1 MNPRRRRPAQ
11 PWRGP
16 FLPLF
21 LLAAVV
27 VVVVTAARPAHG
39 QVSAPYRGPD
49 LTTPVF
55 DPGRTGFDPTTCR
68 QVAALLAA
76 NVTHYD
82 AVLDAK
88 MLGVALRLDPNSRA
102 AKEANERRRRGEFLP
117 RAPRPPTADA
127 AGAGASSY
135 LAHLATG
142 LSLKGGEDNATLA
155 GFLME
160 IAAGL
165 APHDEGVHR
174 LKDGFDRT
182 HAPAV
187 WSFLAPS
194 SPSLPPTGETG
205 PDTNT
210 GAAATGAAWPVSLVR
225 VKNQSKLH
233 GLMVQDDPG
242 STERRGSA
250 QEIIL
255 TAEDEWPG
263 APTTCRFTTEAGRSL
278 QIALAESYRAVRLR
292 HPRMDRGNRFTFSF
306 ADKYTPVDGP
316 SASTVLALLLYS
328 LYDPAPLAEDC
339 AITGDLTVDGRVR
352 KVGGVPAKIRGAM
365 LDRCRCVGVP
375 RENAEDVDDLALLFP
390 ANTLWK
396 IQVFTVDT
404 LDAAFA
410 LARADRAADLRRA
423 MDLFSQI
430 QGAVGL
436 ETPRLTAAHRTL
448 IPQLEEVLRLA
459 PNHASADWMLR
470 QLRGRTPG
478 TLSLHSSLEELTRTL
493 NWTLGRAL
501 PSRERPTLDPRPVG
515 EGLQR
520 LTVVTPLL
528 DYRVADLRV
537 AGEEL
542 LRTMQQIDPGHP
554 SADAYAAAQRRYRA
568 LSEVQERMAS
578 DRALTEAL
586 SR

>member
-1 MNPRRRRPAQ
+1 MNRRRTALVLG
-11 PWRGP
+11 W
-16 FLPLF
+16 F
-21 LLAAVV
+21 LAAAIPFALP
-27 VVVVTAARPAHG
+27 AAG
-39 QVSAPYRGPD
+39 QVSAPYQEPD
-49 LTTPVF
+49 LKTSVF
-55 DPGRTGFDPTTCR
+55 DPARTGFDPITCQR
-68 QVAALLAA
+68 VSSMLAL

-88 MLGVALRLDPNSRA
+88 MLGVALRLDPGNRLARGVNESRKQGGFHDRTA
-102 AKEANERRRRGEFLP
+102 
-117 RAPRPPTADA
+117 RPPAGSNPARYFAGLAD
-127 AGAGASSY
+127 G
-135 LAHLATG
+135 LA
-142 LSLKGGEDNATLA
+142 LKGGADNTTLA

-160 IAAGL
+160 IAAAI
-165 APHDEGVHR
+165 APSDEGVHR

-187 WSFLAPS
+187 WGFVASIPAAPGNA
-194 SPSLPPTGETG
+194 TGG
-205 PDTNT
+205 P
-210 GAAATGAAWPVSLVR
+210 GAAWPVSLTR

-233 GLMVQDDPG
+233 GLMVQESPD

-255 TAEDEWPG
+255 TAEETAPG
-263 APTTCRFTTEAGRSL
+263 LPTTCRFTTEAGRSL
-278 QIALAESYRAVRLR
+278 RIALEESYRAVRLR
-292 HPRMDRGNRFTFSF
+292 HPRIDRGNSFTFSF

-316 SASTVLALLLYS
+316 SASTVIALLLYS

-365 LDRCRCVGVP
+365 LDHCRCVGVP

-390 ANTLWK
+390 VNTLWK
-396 IQVFTVDT
+396 IQIFRVDT
-404 LDAAFA
+404 LDEAFA

-423 MDLFSQI
+423 MDLFAQI
-430 QGAVGL
+430 QGTVGL
-436 ETPRLTAAHRTL
+436 ETPRLTIAAHRAL

-470 QLRGRTPG
+470 QLRGRVPG
-478 TLSLHSSLEELTRTL
+478 TLSLHSSLEELMRTL
-493 NWTLGRAL
+493 SSTLGRSL
-501 PSRERPTLDPRPVG
+501 PSREHPFDLRPVG

-520 LTVVTPLL
+520 LTVVAPLL

-542 LRTMQQIDPGHP
+542 LRALQAIDPRNP
-554 SADAYAAAQRRYRA
+554 TSAALATAQRRYRA
-568 LSEVQERMAS
+568 LSGVGERMAS
-578 DRALTEAL
+578 DVALTEAL

>member
-1 MNPRRRRPAQ
+1 MMP
-11 PWRGP
+11 
-16 FLPLF
+16 
-21 LLAAVV
+21 
-27 VVVVTAARPAHG
+27 G
-39 QVSAPYRGPD
+39 QVSAPYREPD
-49 LTTPVF
+49 FQEPVF
-55 DPGRTGFDPTTCR
+55 DPARTSFDATTCR

-88 MLGVALRLDPNSRA
+88 ILGVALRLDPTNRA
-102 AKEANERRRRGEFLP
+102 AREANERRKRGEFP
-117 RAPRPPTADA
+117 PHVPHPDCTTSAVGPAP
-127 AGAGASSY
+127 Y
-135 LAHLATG
+135 LAHLAGG
-142 LSLKGGEDNATLA
+142 LATKAGPDNARLA
-155 GFLME
+155 GFLMG
-160 IAAGL
+160 IASAL
-165 APHDEGVHR
+165 APGDESVHR

-182 HAPAV
+182 HAQAV
-187 WSFLAPS
+187 WSFLAPAPTVAAS
-194 SPSLPPTGETG
+194 EPVEAAADGKPAVSPST
-205 PDTNT
+205 
-210 GAAATGAAWPVSLVR
+210 WPVSLTR
-225 VKNQSKLH
+225 VKNQSKLQ
-233 GLMVQDDPG
+233 GLMVQEDPDT
-242 STERRGSA
+242 TERRGSA

-255 TAEDEWPG
+255 TAEDEGPG
-263 APTTCRFTTEAGRSL
+263 AVTTCRFTTEAGRSL
-278 QIALAESYRAVRLR
+278 RIALEESYRAVRLR
-292 HPRMDRGNRFTFSF
+292 HPRIDRGNRFTFSF

-316 SASTVLALLLYS
+316 SASTVIALLLYS

-375 RENAEDVDDLALLFP
+375 RENAEDVDDLPLLFP
-390 ANTLWK
+390 VNTVWK

-404 LDAAFA
+404 LDGAFA
-410 LARADRAADLRRA
+410 LARADRASDLRRA
-423 MDLFSQI
+423 MDLFSQV

-436 ETPRLTAAHRTL
+436 ETSRLTPAHRTL

-470 QLRGRTPG
+470 QLRGRAPG

-493 NWTLGRAL
+493 TWTLGRSL
-501 PSRERPTLDPRPVG
+501 PTRERPALNLQPVG

-520 LTVVTPLL
+520 LAVVTPLL

-537 AGEEL
+537 AGVEL
-542 LRTMQQIDPGHP
+542 LRAMQGIDPQRP
-554 SADAYAAAQRRYRA
+554 TADAYATAKRRFQA
-568 LSEVQERMAS
+568 LSEVRERMAS

>member
-1 MNPRRRRPAQ
+1 MNRRRHRRVALLC
-11 PWRGP
+11 
-16 FLPLF
+16 FL
-21 LLAAVV
+21 LLAAV
-27 VVVVTAARPAHG
+27 AAVRNASA
-39 QVSAPYRGPD
+39 QVSPPYREPD
-49 LTTPVF
+49 LTTKVF
-55 DPGRTGFDPTTCR
+55 DPARTGFDPTTCR

-76 NVTHYD
+76 NLTHYD

-88 MLGVALRLDPNSRA
+88 IIGVALRLDADSRPA
-102 AKEANERRRRGEFLP
+102 REANERRKRGEFP
-117 RAPRPPTADA
+117 VRYPRPATSVSAESGGPA
-127 AGAGASSY
+127 AGGPASY
-135 LAHLATG
+135 LAHLAAG
-142 LSLKGGEDNATLA
+142 LGLKDGPDNAALA
-155 GFLME
+155 GCLME

-165 APHDEGVHR
+165 APTDENMHR

-182 HAPAV
+182 HAPVV
-187 WSFLAPS
+187 WGFLAPS
-194 SPSLPPTGETG
+194 SSSSSSPAVAGTSTPGTTAGG
-205 PDTNT
+205 
-210 GAAATGAAWPVSLVR
+210 GAWPVSLSR
-225 VKNQSKLH
+225 IKNQAKLH
-233 GLMVQDDPG
+233 GLMVQELPG
-242 STERRGSA
+242 TPDRNGTA

-255 TAEDEWPG
+255 TAEDDWPG
-263 APTTCRFTTEAGRSL
+263 AATTCRFTTEVGRSMR
-278 QIALAESYRAVRLR
+278 IALDESYRAVKLR
-292 HPRMDRGNRFTFSF
+292 HPRIDRGNRFTFSF

-316 SASTVLALLLYS
+316 SASTVIALLLYS

-375 RENAEDVDDLALLFP
+375 RENAEDVADLALLYP
-390 ANTLWK
+390 PNTVWK

-404 LDAAFA
+404 LDQAFA

-436 ETPRLTAAHRTL
+436 ETPRLTATHRAL

-459 PNHASADWMLR
+459 PNHASAEWMLR
-470 QLRGRTPG
+470 QLRGQAPT
-478 TLSLHSSLEELTRTL
+478 TLSLHSSLEELLRTL
-493 NWTLGRAL
+493 RATLGRAL
-501 PSRERPTLDPRPVG
+501 PDRERPTLDQRPVT
-515 EGLQR
+515 EGLRR
-520 LTVVTPLL
+520 LGTVAPLL

-542 LRTMQQIDPGHP
+542 LRALQGIDPQNPTQG
-554 SADAYAAAQRRYRA
+554 AYAAAARRYQA
-568 LSEVQERMAS
+568 LTEVQERMAS

>member
-1 MNPRRRRPAQ
+1 MTPRRAALPPIAVGLLLGAIFALPA
-11 PWRGP
+11 
-16 FLPLF
+16 
-21 LLAAVV
+21 A
-27 VVVVTAARPAHG
+27 G

-55 DPGRTGFDPTTCR
+55 DPGSTGFDPTTCR

-88 MLGVALRLDPNSRA
+88 ILGVALRLDPNSRA
-102 AKEANERRRRGEFLP
+102 AKDANERRRRGEFPP
-117 RAPRPPTADA
+117 RAPRPLTADA
-127 AGAGASSY
+127 VTGPSSY

-142 LSLKGGEDNATLA
+142 LALKGGEDNTTLA

-165 APHDEGVHR
+165 APNDEGVHR

-187 WSFLAPS
+187 WSFLAAS
-194 SPSLPPTGETG
+194 SSSSTGGIES
-205 PDTNT
+205 DTNT
-210 GAAATGAAWPVSLVR
+210 GAAVGAAWPVSLVR
-225 VKNQSKLH
+225 VKNQTKFH

-255 TAEDEWPG
+255 TAEDDYPG
-263 APTTCRFTTEAGRSL
+263 APTTCRFAAEAGRSL
-278 QIALAESYRAVRLR
+278 RIALDESYRAVRLR
-292 HPRMDRGNRFTFSF
+292 HPRIDRGNRFTFSF

-316 SASTVLALLLYS
+316 SASTVIALLLYS

-390 ANTLWK
+390 ANTVWK

-404 LDAAFA
+404 LDGAFA

-423 MDLFSQI
+423 MDLFAQI

-436 ETPRLTAAHRTL
+436 EIPRLTAAHRTL

-470 QLRGRTPG
+470 HLRGRTPG

-501 PSRERPTLDPRPVG
+501 PNRERPTLDPRPVG

-520 LTVVTPLL
+520 LAVVTPLL

-542 LRTMQQIDPGHP
+542 LRAMQEIDPGHP
-554 SADAYAAAQRRYRA
+554 SAAATAAAQRRYQA
-568 LSEVQERMAS
+568 LSAVGERMSS